1 MNAKAY
7 YSISEAARQLGV
19 SQKTIQRAVTAE
31 KLKWYG
37 VHRSG
42 RLATGIDLDEAR
54 DHFNKSNT
62 AKFKPVWLAVKEFLD
77 DPDRLPAP
85 TVIPQ
90 NEKILGEPV
99 PWVHSP
105 EDVLLMYMAAISGGI
120 DVDCLLYCVD
130 RLRAEDGIFVHMIM
144 EDMVDPLLTDH
155 LHNYAAEKLR
165 EYAELGDYKK
175 IVRNVTFQTLWEK
188 LMQYS
193 LQAQVDVSIA
203 LVCDQTDNT
212 ATLELV
218 PNWLFKAPQGL
229 LPIIGGRQSVIKM
242 RRTTRNKIDS
252 IATQIWHVMQSS
264 PPEHID
270 AQFNAFMAYQFE
282 SIVKSSS
289 WRQYIK
295 KMEQG
300 VTFLLSDESDLS
312 LLDEDLTEG
321 ENLLTG
327 IRHLAESYKLSMDD
341 ARKFLLAW
349 ARMTSDVGKLR
360 NNVYL
365 DAIWQSSMS
374 DPVNITVDDAVDKD
388 TDADE
393 DEDEDINA
401 EADEAVSSID
411 TVPNE
416 DSKVSLETIAPPLPS
431 SLCIQFGALG
441 DVFGVTRK
449 TIWNTVD
456 SHRTKGK
463 ALPVICGQKLAH
475 IASSDGDEG
484 HWRAT
489 SAETGSLK

>member
-1 MNAKAY
+1 MNVNAY

-19 SQKTIQRAVTAE
+19 SQRTIQRAVGAK
-31 KLKWYG
+31 KLVWHG
-37 VHRSG
+37 VNRFG
-42 RLATGIDLDEAR
+42 RFAKGIDLGEAK
-54 DHFNKSNT
+54 DHFNKSDT
-62 AKFKPVWLAVKEFLD
+62 SKFKAVWIEVKDFLQN
-77 DPDRLPAP
+77 PDRLPMPAIP
-85 TVIPQ
+85 SQIAVVIPQ
-90 NEKILGEPV
+90 NEEILGGPI
-99 PWVHSP
+99 PWLHSP
-105 EDVLLMYMAAISGGI
+105 EDVILKYMAAISGGI
-120 DVDCLLYCVD
+120 DIDLLLYCVD
-130 RLRAEDGIFVHMIM
+130 RLREGDGVFIHMIM
-144 EDMVDPLLTDH
+144 GDTIDPLLTDQ
-155 LHNYAAEKLR
+155 LRQFAARQLI
-165 EYAELGDYKK
+165 EYAVLGNSGK
-175 IVRNVTFQTLWEK
+175 ITKDVTFQTLWEK

-193 LQAQVDVSIA
+193 LQAQVDVSVA

-229 LPIIGGRQSVIKM
+229 LPIIGGCQSVIKM
-242 RRTTRNKIDS
+242 RRTTRNEIDS
-252 IATQIWHVMQSS
+252 IATQIWREMQSL

-289 WRQYIK
+289 WRQCIK
-295 KMEQG
+295 KMDQG
-300 VTFLLSDESDLS
+300 VTFLLSDESNLP
-312 LLDEDLTEG
+312 LLDEDLSEA

-327 IRHLAESYKLSMDD
+327 IRHFAELYKLSMDD

-349 ARMTSDVGKLR
+349 TGMTSDVGKLQ

-374 DPVNITVDDAVDKD
+374 DPVNNAEDEAVD
-388 TDADE
+388 E
-393 DEDEDINA
+393 DNDA
-401 EADEAVSSID
+401 EADEAVNSID

-416 DSKVSLETIAPPLPS
+416 DSKASLETIAPPLPI
-431 SLCIQFGALG
+431 SLCIQFGVLG
-441 DVFGVTRK
+441 DVFGVNRK

-456 SHRTKGK
+456 SHRTTGK
-463 ALPVICGQKLAH
+463 TLPVICGQKLVH